1 MNFDIIIVGAGPA
14 GLCMAQALSGHGL
27 KIALLEQGSLQA
39 ILHPAFDG
47 REIGL
52 SQRSVQMLL
61 RLGVWGLI
69 DPKSRAFLRDARVI
83 KGPATFAMF
92 KEHQDGHTAE
102 LGWYVSNHL
111 LRQAI
116 AKAVGRSIAANG
128 DIALLTSRKIKSI
141 RNSGQHISLGVEN
154 GMLDK
159 PVLEQ
164 LQTRLL
170 IAADGRFSSI
180 RTAMGITADVYDFHQ
195 TMLVCEM
202 THAKPLHNVALQW
215 FKRQQQLLLL
225 PMNNAPGSGLP
236 RSSVALTLPAKNAAT
251 LLQLPKDDFSK
262 EVSARF
268 ESLVGAMQLA
278 STRHAYPLIGVYPAQ
293 LVAERFACI
302 GDAAVGMHPI
312 TAYGFNFGL
321 MSIETLSSAILDD
334 QKNGQNIAS
343 PALLGRYQSQHQTST
358 KLLYQSSLAMAKF
371 F

>member
-83 KGPATFAMF
+83 KGPETFAMF

-128 DIALLTSRKIKSI
+128 DTALLTSRKIKSI

-236 RSSVALTLPAKNAAT
+236 RS
-251 LLQLPKDDFSK
+251 
-262 EVSARF
+262 
-268 ESLVGAMQLA
+268 
-278 STRHAYPLIGVYPAQ
+278 
-293 LVAERFACI
+293 
-302 GDAAVGMHPI
+302 
-312 TAYGFNFGL
+312 
-321 MSIETLSSAILDD
+321 
-334 QKNGQNIAS
+334 
-343 PALLGRYQSQHQTST
+343 
-358 KLLYQSSLAMAKF
+358 
-371 F
+371 

>member
-1 MNFDIIIVGAGPA
+1 MRRLNTTLPQPLLAIHAHTLTGTANPYESKHFTRSNNPCFAKLHKMNFDIIIVGAGPA

-225 PMNNAPGSGLP
+225 PMNNAPGSGFHQINECIALELLPMNNAPGSGLP
-236 RSSVALTLPAKNAAT
+236 RS
-251 LLQLPKDDFSK
+251 
-262 EVSARF
+262 
-268 ESLVGAMQLA
+268 
-278 STRHAYPLIGVYPAQ
+278 
-293 LVAERFACI
+293 
-302 GDAAVGMHPI
+302 
-312 TAYGFNFGL
+312 
-321 MSIETLSSAILDD
+321 
-334 QKNGQNIAS
+334 
-343 PALLGRYQSQHQTST
+343 
-358 KLLYQSSLAMAKF
+358 
-371 F
+371 